1 MRTDRR
7 YVRLRDGA
15 KLPSGLAR
23 DFERELWEMLA
34 VCQMTNFRYDAL
46 LLAMTVREE
55 RWSHEEARLA
65 EELLKEY
72 DCWKGYW

>member
-1 MRTDRR
+1 MRTEERF
-7 YVRLRDGA
+7 VRLRDGA
-15 KLPSGLAR
+15 RLAQ
-23 DFERELWEMLA
+23 DFERELRDMLA

-55 RWSHEEARLA
+55 RWSQEEALLA

>member
-15 KLPSGLAR
+15 KLPAGLAR
-23 DFERELWEMLA
+23 DFERELREMLA

-55 RWSHEEARLA
+55 RWSHEEALIA
-65 EELLKEY
+65 EEML
-72 DCWKGYW
+72 